1 MGSQLL
7 SMEPSHWSKLNS
19 CKRCPPIQLSLSEL
33 RHLSFSLYGW
43 PLQENDWLHWFVFFH
58 LPNWLSLIHANF
70 HCFFKLT
77 FEIVNQDQSFGNFI
91 MCCQSFSPDN
101 MKYFFVFSSKI
112 LHISFINTKYQL
124 SLKNLTF
131 RSFLYLLKVRFSWT
145 TGSLQW
151 VSKSSSY
158 YSYDSENERMM
169 LMKMIQQ
176 QKQ

>member
-1 MGSQLL
+1 MRRLHAQELA
-7 SMEPSHWSKLNS
+7 SHLSKLHF
-19 CKRCPPIQLSLSEL
+19 CKGCPLARLSLSEL
-33 RHLSFSLYGW
+33 RHHSFSLYGW

-70 HCFFKLT
+70 DCFFKLT
-77 FEIVNQDQSFGNFI
+77 FEMINQDQSFGNFI

-131 RSFLYLLKVRFSWT
+131 SSFFLPSGGEIFLDNWQFAVGVKVFKLLI
-145 TGSLQW
+145 L
-151 VSKSSSY
+151 
-158 YSYDSENERMM
+158 
-169 LMKMIQQ
+169 
-176 QKQ
+176 